1 MSRELR
7 AGFLALIAAAAFA
20 ITGDTTAANAKKP
33 SKAELVQRLSKA
45 IEFNQQAEVE
55 LIKQLKIVTN
65 WVAEFHQRYGHY
77 PHSPQEIALFQTHLA
92 KLLPENPFE
101 IKQPKSTEE
110 QPLLMQHRDPL
121 NPTDSDSPR
130 IQVMYDPGLNQTALE
145 MAKQN
150 PPGNW
155 FSNPG
160 TVAVVTD
167 GLQLCAVWVGGF
179 DGRPLRDATSNQTIF
194 YVIR

>member
-1 MSRELR
+1 LTLVS
-7 AGFLALIAAAAFA
+7 ATALA
-20 ITGDTTAANAKKP
+20 ITGSTTMAAAKQP

-55 LIKQLKIVTN
+55 LLKQLKIVTR
-65 WVAEFHQRYGHY
+65 WVAEFHQRYDHY
-77 PHSPQEIALFQTHLA
+77 PRSPQEIGLFQTQLG
-92 KLLPENPFE
+92 KLLPDNPFE

-121 NPTDSDSPR
+121 NPTDSDAPR
-130 IQVMYDPGLNQTALE
+130 IQVMYDPSLNITALE

-160 TVAVVTD
+160 TVAIVTD
-167 GLQLCAVWVGGF
+167 GLNLCAVWIGGF
-179 DGRPLRDATSNQTIF
+179 DGRPLRDTTNNRTIF